1 MKDIKSM
8 MIGFLLATW
17 MFLLM
22 GQSSNDSQVGRYQ
35 GVGAMGNLYLVDTTT
50 GKTMNYERSYSTNR
64 NVWKTYIQKVGVKN

>member
-8 MIGFLLATW
+8 MIGFLLATC

-35 GVGAMGNLYLVDTTT
+35 GVGTAGYLYLVDTTT
-50 GKTMNYERSYSTNR
+50 GKTMNYEMSYSTNR